1 MEKHSKKTE
10 ELKQKTF
17 FKGRSIGNLKLDKSK
32 LKTGKTSVQ
41 KLQSLPR
48 HQRLNP
54 NLDPPE
60 LTEDIMGRG
69 LSSLLNEGFIPK
81 GVDVTPAFERG
92 CPTLNA
98 KRIDIRDS
106 KEKVRIFTRK
116 TDDKHLN
123 LD

>member
-17 FKGRSIGNLKLDKSK
+17 FKGRSIGNLRFDKSK
-32 LKTGKTSVQ
+32 LKTGKTSIQ

-60 LTEDIMGRG
+60 ITEDIMDKG
-69 LSSLLNEGFIPK
+69 LSNLLNNG
-81 GVDVTPAFERG
+81 
-92 CPTLNA
+92 
-98 KRIDIRDS
+98 
-106 KEKVRIFTRK
+106 
-116 TDDKHLN
+116 
-123 LD
+123 